1 MRISSRESCAG
12 QSEVTV
18 FGGALWREGFGELH
32 VDESLVSVLMA
43 RFGEKVALRC
53 CVLARA
59 KSQCSGD
66 SRYRF
71 LGVVCRRVM
80 GAKSQCFGG
89 SL

>member
-1 MRISSRESCAG
+1 MLARAKLQFLVAR
-12 QSEVTV
+12 
-18 FGGALWREGFGELH
+18 FGEKVLGLH